1 MADIRSKIKDKYKI
15 DLAEENIVKLYGIKD
30 ANISDS
36 ELRNKFSETRKK
48 WENSVKMGT
57 EKAAKRDQARLDK
70 AGVYETIL
78 LDKKLFGEV
87 FAYYNKSGSG
97 EGSSQVESAR
107 QYFKLIATTKKIRK
121 SDVEFYNKYYKPG
134 KNKKAII
141 DMLKKEFKVQGIG
154 KDKESDN
161 EEESKEEKKKQSN
174 SHIIK
179 NLFEESTVI
188 TIQEAVRCYE
198 QVCTDPDIQRSYP
211 NIDKGFYSFVEIEN
225 IESIKQLEEIV
236 LENRK
241 KANDTSTNAVDSG
254 KANAD
259 NYRKVVDLFNKLA
272 DLVNHK
278 DVADNIEEFKLLMRY
293 PKLTPYMFAFIEM
306 KPDTMQGIVEIA
318 KNEYGFLNVNDFIL
332 EYYDKVHD
340 NFGISDKGISAI
352 LKKARGS
359 TKKNKILN
367 AINKKRK
374 KAKEERMAGNNP
386 NMNLGYSILF
396 WLLYVL
402 AYWPLYLTYLTFE
415 IVKMVITRLNYL
427 TIPTFLLVFGFEN
440 WKASKLGANN
450 IFVLRK
456 IFMKKEWRECVTN
469 FWHQEALYS
478 FEFKI
483 QSFIYIIVIL
493 SIFVILPLFASIFMS
508 AYADEFNKGFDWIG
522 IDRSFKQIS
531 KLTKINM
538 KNLFKD
544 RKAYI
549 KSKIQQILIN
559 TLSIVLIIVILN
571 VIKMY

>member
-1 MADIRSKIKDKYKI
+1 M
-15 DLAEENIVKLYGIKD
+15 
-30 ANISDS
+30 
-36 ELRNKFSETRKK
+36 
-48 WENSVKMGT
+48 
-57 EKAAKRDQARLDK
+57 
-70 AGVYETIL
+70 
-78 LDKKLFGEV
+78 
-87 FAYYNKSGSG
+87 
-97 EGSSQVESAR
+97 
-107 QYFKLIATTKKIRK
+107 
-121 SDVEFYNKYYKPG
+121 
-134 KNKKAII
+134 
-141 DMLKKEFKVQGIG
+141 
-154 KDKESDN
+154 
-161 EEESKEEKKKQSN
+161 
-174 SHIIK
+174 
-179 NLFEESTVI
+179 
-188 TIQEAVRCYE
+188 
-198 QVCTDPDIQRSYP
+198 
-211 NIDKGFYSFVEIEN
+211 
-225 IESIKQLEEIV
+225 
-236 LENRK
+236 
-241 KANDTSTNAVDSG
+241 
-254 KANAD
+254 
-259 NYRKVVDLFNKLA
+259 
-272 DLVNHK
+272 
-278 DVADNIEEFKLLMRY
+278 
-293 PKLTPYMFAFIEM
+293 
-306 KPDTMQGIVEIA
+306 
-318 KNEYGFLNVNDFIL
+318 
-332 EYYDKVHD
+332 
-340 NFGISDKGISAI
+340 
-352 LKKARGS
+352 
-359 TKKNKILN
+359 N

-559 TLSIVLIIVILN
+559 TLSIVLIIVILIILL
-571 VIKMY
+571 V